1 LNNSAPLLAVKD
13 LLVRYGPVEALHG
26 VSLDVYPG
34 EIVALIGSNGAGK
47 STTLRAISGMI
58 PVESGSVSLSGEAIT
73 NLPGHQI
80 VRRGLA
86 HIPEGRQIFGDQSVF
101 DNLLLGGFSLD
112 SHISRSLAEQEIKR
126 FPVLYERRGQRAGT
140 LSGGEQQMLAISRG
154 LMSRP
159 RLLLMDEPSMGLAPL
174 LVRQVA
180 QTILD
185 LNAEG
190 VTVLLVE
197 QLASMA
203 LAVADRAYVLQNG
216 VVRLTARAKTCP
228 RTRRS
233 FAYTWAARRAHLPD
247 YRQRKGFSSLT
258 TRLAEGSRIQ
268 CVAQLPKAVSA
279 WASTLAERSPI

>member
-1 LNNSAPLLAVKD
+1 MTDMPLLSVTD
-13 LLVRYGPVEALHG
+13 LVVRYGQIEALHG
-26 VSLDVYPG
+26 VSLEVFPG
-34 EIVALIGSNGAGK
+34 EVVALIGSNGAGK
-47 STTLRAISGMI
+47 STTLRAVSGI
-58 PVESGSVSLSGEAIT
+58 VPVAGGSVFFDGQAIT
-73 NLPGHQI
+73 NLRGDQI

-112 SHISRSLAEQEIKR
+112 GSTSRRLADEEIRR
-126 FPVLYERRGQRAGT
+126 FPVLYERRRQRAGT

-159 RLLLMDEPSMGLAPL
+159 KMLLMDEPSMGLAPL

-185 LNAEG
+185 LNAQG

-203 LAVADRAYVLQNG
+203 LAVADRAYVIQNG
-216 VVRLTARAKTCP
+216 VVRLQGPSKDV
-228 RTRRS
+228 
-233 FAYTWAARRAHLPD
+233 AANPEVV
-247 YRQRKGFSSLT
+247 
-258 TRLAEGSRIQ
+258 RLYLGGA
-268 CVAQLPKAVSA
+268 ASA
-279 WASTLAERSPI
+279 SA

>member
-1 LNNSAPLLAVKD
+1 VSTAPLLAVRD
-13 LLVRYGPVEALHG
+13 LVVRYGQVEALHG

-58 PVESGSVSLSGEAIT
+58 RAQSGSVVFYGQDVT
-73 NLPGHQI
+73 NLRSDQI

-86 HIPEGRQIFGDQSVF
+86 HIPEARQIFGDQSVF
-101 DNLLLGGFSLD
+101 DNLLLGGISLD
-112 SHISRSLAEQEIKR
+112 GRASRALADQEIRR
-126 FPVLYERRGQRAGT
+126 FPVLFERRRQRAGT

-159 RLLLMDEPSMGLAPL
+159 KMLLMDEPSMGLAPL

-185 LNAEG
+185 LNAAG
-190 VTVLLVE
+190 ATVLLVE

-203 LAVADRAYVLQNG
+203 LAVSDRAYVVQNG
-216 VVRLTARAKTCP
+216 VVRL
-228 RTRRS
+228 
-233 FAYTWAARRAHLPD
+233 
-247 YRQRKGFSSLT
+247 
-258 TRLAEGSRIQ
+258 EGSS
-268 CVAQLPKAVSA
+268 ASVSQNPEVVRLYLGGA
-279 WASTLAERSPI
+279 ATASA

>member
-1 LNNSAPLLAVKD
+1 MSGSAPLLEVRD

-58 PVESGSVSLSGEAIT
+58 PIESGRVLLGGEAIT
-73 NLPGHQI
+73 NLPSHQI

-112 SHISRSLAEQEIKR
+112 SRVSRSTAEQEIQR

-216 VVRLTARAKTCP
+216 VVRLTGSSKDLAQNPEVVRL
-228 RTRRS
+228 
-233 FAYTWAARRAHLPD
+233 YLGGAA
-247 YRQRKGFSSLT
+247 
-258 TRLAEGSRIQ
+258 
-268 CVAQLPKAVSA
+268 SA
-279 WASTLAERSPI
+279 SV

>member
-1 LNNSAPLLAVKD
+1 VNGAPLLSVKD
-13 LLVRYGPVEALHG
+13 ILVRYGPVEALHG

-58 PVESGSVSLSGEAIT
+58 PIESGSVTLGGETIT

-80 VRRGLA
+80 VRRRLA

-112 SHISRSLAEQEIKR
+112 NRASRALAEQEIRR

-216 VVRLTARAKTCP
+216 VVRLAGSTSDLARNP
-228 RTRRS
+228 EVVRL
-233 FAYTWAARRAHLPD
+233 YLGGAA
-247 YRQRKGFSSLT
+247 
-258 TRLAEGSRIQ
+258 
-268 CVAQLPKAVSA
+268 SA
-279 WASTLAERSPI
+279 SA

>member
-1 LNNSAPLLAVKD
+1 MNAGPLLAVKA
-13 LLVRYGPVEALHG
+13 LAVRYGQIEALHG
-26 VSLDVYPG
+26 VTLEVFPG

-58 PVESGSVSLSGEAIT
+58 PVVGGNVMFNGQDVT
-73 NLPGHQI
+73 NLRGDQI

-112 SHISRSLAEQEIKR
+112 SRVSRGLAEQEIQR

-190 VTVLLVE
+190 VTGLLVE
-197 QLASMA
+197 QPGGLA

-216 VVRLTARAKTCP
+216 VVRLTGSSKDLAQNPEVVRL
-228 RTRRS
+228 
-233 FAYTWAARRAHLPD
+233 YLGGAA
-247 YRQRKGFSSLT
+247 S
-258 TRLAEGSRIQ
+258 
-268 CVAQLPKAVSA
+268 
-279 WASTLAERSPI
+279 

>member
-1 LNNSAPLLAVKD
+1 LLAVKD
-13 LLVRYGPVEALHG
+13 LQVRYGPVAALHG
-26 VSLDVYPG
+26 VSLEVFPG

-58 PVESGSVSLSGEAIT
+58 PVESGSVTLGNEQIT
-73 NLPGHQI
+73 NLPSHQI

-86 HIPEGRQIFGDQSVF
+86 HIPEARQIFGDQSVY

-112 SHISRSLAEQEIKR
+112 SRTSRGMAEQEIRR

-174 LVRQVA
+174 LVHQVA

-216 VVRLTARAKTCP
+216 VVRLAGSSQDLARNP
-228 RTRRS
+228 EVVRL
-233 FAYTWAARRAHLPD
+233 YLGGAA
-247 YRQRKGFSSLT
+247 
-258 TRLAEGSRIQ
+258 
-268 CVAQLPKAVSA
+268 SA
-279 WASTLAERSPI
+279 SV

>member
-1 LNNSAPLLAVKD
+1 MNSAAPLLTVTD

-58 PVESGSVSLSGEAIT
+58 PVESGSVALDGESIT
-73 NLPGHQI
+73 NLPSHEI
-80 VRRGLA
+80 VARGLA

-112 SHISRSLAEQEIKR
+112 SRTSRSLAEQEIRR

-216 VVRLTARAKTCP
+216 VVRLTGSSQQLTQNPEVVRL
-228 RTRRS
+228 
-233 FAYTWAARRAHLPD
+233 YLGGAA
-247 YRQRKGFSSLT
+247 
-258 TRLAEGSRIQ
+258 
-268 CVAQLPKAVSA
+268 
-279 WASTLAERSPI
+279 

>member
-1 LNNSAPLLAVKD
+1 VSPAPLLSVKG
-13 LLVRYGPVEALHG
+13 LVVRYGQVEALHG
-26 VSLDVYPG
+26 VSMDVYPG

-58 PVESGSVSLSGEAIT
+58 RAESGSVIFDGQDVT
-73 NLPGHQI
+73 NLRSDQI

-101 DNLLLGGFSLD
+101 DNLLLGGVSID
-112 SHISRSLAEQEIKR
+112 RRASRALADQELRR
-126 FPVLYERRGQRAGT
+126 FPVLFERRKQRAGT

-159 RLLLMDEPSMGLAPL
+159 KLLLMDEPSMGLAPL

-185 LNAEG
+185 LNAG
-190 VTVLLVE
+190 GATVLLVE

-203 LAVADRAYVLQNG
+203 LAVADRAYVIQNG
-216 VVRLTARAKTCP
+216 VVRL
-228 RTRRS
+228 
-233 FAYTWAARRAHLPD
+233 
-247 YRQRKGFSSLT
+247 
-258 TRLAEGSRIQ
+258 EGSSAS
-268 CVAQLPKAVSA
+268 VAQNPEVVRLYLGGAASA
-279 WASTLAERSPI
+279 SA

>member
-1 LNNSAPLLAVKD
+1 MTPAPLLSVRE
-13 LLVRYGPVEALHG
+13 LLVRYGQVEALHG

-58 PVESGSVSLSGEAIT
+58 TAASGSVTFAGQDIT
-73 NLPGHQI
+73 NLRSDQI
-80 VRRGLA
+80 VRQGLA
-86 HIPEGRQIFGDQSVF
+86 HVPEGRQIFGDQSVF
-101 DNLLLGGFSLD
+101 DNLLLGGVSLERRAARTQAD
-112 SHISRSLAEQEIKR
+112 QEIRR
-126 FPVLYERRGQRAGT
+126 FPVLFERRRQRAGT

-159 RLLLMDEPSMGLAPL
+159 RMLLMDEPSMGLAPL

-216 VVRLTARAKTCP
+216 VVRLTGSSQQLTQNPEVVRL
-228 RTRRS
+228 
-233 FAYTWAARRAHLPD
+233 YLGGAA
-247 YRQRKGFSSLT
+247 
-258 TRLAEGSRIQ
+258 
-268 CVAQLPKAVSA
+268 
-279 WASTLAERSPI
+279 

>member
-1 LNNSAPLLAVKD
+1 MSDAPPLLDVRD
-13 LLVRYGPVEALHG
+13 VVVRYGPVEALHG
-26 VSLDVYPG
+26 VSLHVASG

-47 STTLRAISGMI
+47 STLLRAISGMV
-58 PVESGSVSLSGEAIT
+58 PVASGEVTFENAPIT
-73 NLPGHQI
+73 NLRSHEI

-86 HIPEGRQIFGDQSVF
+86 HIPEGRQIFGDQSVY

-112 SHISRSLAEQEIKR
+112 ANAARTLAEAELRR
-126 FPVLYERRGQRAGT
+126 FPVLFERRRQRAGT

-159 RLLLMDEPSMGLAPL
+159 RMLLMDEPSMGLAPL

-185 LNAEG
+185 LNAQG

-197 QLASMA
+197 QMASMA

-216 VVRLTARAKTCP
+216 EVKLSGPSREVASNPDVVR
-228 RTRRS
+228 
-233 FAYTWAARRAHLPD
+233 AYLGGAAG
-247 YRQRKGFSSLT
+247 QG
-258 TRLAEGSRIQ
+258 
-268 CVAQLPKAVSA
+268 
-279 WASTLAERSPI
+279 